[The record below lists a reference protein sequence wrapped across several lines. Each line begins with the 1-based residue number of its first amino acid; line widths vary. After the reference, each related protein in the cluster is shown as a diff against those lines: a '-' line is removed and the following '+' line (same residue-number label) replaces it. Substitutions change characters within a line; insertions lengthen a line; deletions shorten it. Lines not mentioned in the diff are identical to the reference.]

1 MKKMKH
7 LFSLLLLLVCVQAH
21 SATDGSGV
29 PEGDTNYFYIEEG
42 CTVQPGGAR
51 TNYAVSF
58 VGTDYFTAYNIVF
71 NYPEGIKIDMI
82 SEGNPRAT
90 IYKGT
95 GSPYPYTMEEVEDEE
110 TGDWVQ
116 QKVYTHAVYSNVV
129 GNTLRLGCFSTL
141 NADFTATNGRLFRV
155 YFTAS
160 PYVKPGPL
168 PIAFTEQ
175 KFVKSDETAKVP
187 TNYTSTAITV
197 GTTSTI
203 TLNVSAANKFGTC
216 ILPFDAAIP
225 EGLKVYSCSS
235 VDGDCLVLTEQ
246 QSFAAYTPY
255 ILYAENGCTATLTG
269 EVDATKYQE
278 VVTDGYISGTVVT
291 TSVEGG
297 AGNYVMQ
304 NKGDGPMFYK
314 VGDTPFSLAPGKCW
328 LTIPNAQ
335 QSALSFR
342 FQEGTTGIGSIAAAD
357 AGNTIYDLN
366 GRVVTNMLPGKLY
379 IQGGK
384 KVWGTDK

>member
-7 LFSLLLLLVCVQAH
+7 LFSLLLLLVCVQAY
-21 SATDGSGV
+21 SAMDGSGV

-51 TNYAVSF
+51 TNYIVAFS
-58 VGTDYFTAYNIVF
+58 GDDYYTAYNIVF
-71 NYPEGIKIDMI
+71 GFPEGIKIDLKND
-82 SEGNPRAT
+82 GTPRAT
-90 IYKGT
+90 MYT
-95 GSPYPYTMEEVEDEE
+95 GSGTPYPYTMEEVENEDGELEE
-110 TGDWVQ
+110 V
-116 QKVYTHAVYSNVV
+116 KEYTHLVASNVV
-129 GNTLRLGCFSTL
+129 DNTLRLGCYSVQ
-141 NADFTATNGRLFRV
+141 NADFTKTNGRLFRV

-168 PIAFTEQ
+168 PITFTEQ

-278 VVTDGYISGTVVT
+278 TVTDGYISGTVVT
-291 TSVEGG
+291 TSVAGG

-304 NKGDGPMFYK
+304 NKGNGPMFYK

-342 FQEGTTGIGSIAAAD
+342 FQDGTTGIGSIATAD